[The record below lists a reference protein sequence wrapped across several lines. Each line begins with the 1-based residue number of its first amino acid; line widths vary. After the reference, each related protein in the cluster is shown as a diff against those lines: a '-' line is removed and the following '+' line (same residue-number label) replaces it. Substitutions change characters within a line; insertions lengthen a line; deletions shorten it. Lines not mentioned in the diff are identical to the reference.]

1 MDNEKKERSFVVD
14 AIILCV
20 ITLVLGAILAGV
32 YTITKKPIEQ
42 AQAKTDNEACEKVI
56 SAVSGASVVEAEGD
70 AADKANEFLQKHA
83 IDMAASE
90 SKGASKDEKQNE
102 NEGAAPEDPYSKY
115 VVVNTVKKLQ
125 KDNKDAGHVYIA
137 DAKKG
142 YGGSISFVLGV
153 CDGVVTGIEI
163 TNQSE
168 TAGLGANCQSDE
180 FKSKFAY
187 DKGLTYPTNDSYPM
201 YYKPG
206 TTPKDKNGQIEAM
219 SGATVTS
226 RAITNAV
233 KGILLYDKES
243 GGADIDE

>member
-1 MDNEKKERSFVVD
+1 MGNEKKERSFVID
-14 AIILCV
+14 AVILCV

-32 YTITKKPIEQ
+32 YTVTKKPIEE
-42 AQAKTDNEACEKVI
+42 AQAKTDNEACEQVI
-56 SAVSGASVVEAEGD
+56 SAVSGASVVEAEAG
-70 AADKANEFLQKHA
+70 AAEKANEFLQKHV
-83 IDMAASE
+83 IDKSASE
-90 SKGASKDEKQNE
+90 GEVE
-102 NEGAAPEDPYSKY
+102 EEDAESYSKY

-125 KDNKDAGHVYIA
+125 KDGTDAGHVYIA

-153 CDGVVTGIEI
+153 CGGVVTGIEI

-168 TAGLGANCQSDE
+168 TAGLGANCQSDD

-187 DKGLTYPTNDSYPM
+187 DKGLAYPSNDSYPM

-206 TTPKDKNGQIEAM
+206 TTPKDEKGQIEAM

-243 GGADIDE
+243 GGAN

>member
-1 MDNEKKERSFVVD
+1 MGNEKKERSFVID

-32 YTITKKPIEQ
+32 YTITKQPIEE
-42 AQAKTDNEACEKVI
+42 AQAKTDNEACEQVI
-56 SAVSGASVVEAEGD
+56 STVSGASVVEAEGD
-70 AADKANEFLQKHA
+70 ASEKANEFLQKHV
-83 IDMAASE
+83 IDKSASE
-90 SKGASKDEKQNE
+90 GEVE
-102 NEGAAPEDPYSKY
+102 EEDAESYSKY

-125 KDNKDAGHVYIA
+125 KDGTDAGHVYIA

-168 TAGLGANCQSDE
+168 TAGLGANCQSDD
-180 FKSKFAY
+180 FKSKFAF
-187 DKGLTYPTNDSYPM
+187 DKGLTYPSNDSYAM

-206 TTPKDKNGQIEAM
+206 TTPKDEKGQIEAM

-243 GGADIDE
+243 GGAN

>member
-1 MDNEKKERSFVVD
+1 MGNEKKERSFVID

-32 YTITKKPIEQ
+32 YTITKQPIEE
-42 AQAKTDNEACEKVI
+42 AQAKTDNEACEQVI
-56 SAVSGASVVEAEGD
+56 STVSGASVVEAEAD
-70 AADKANEFLQKHA
+70 AAEKANEFLQKHV
-83 IDMAASE
+83 IDKSASE
-90 SKGASKDEKQNE
+90 GEVEEEEAES
-102 NEGAAPEDPYSKY
+102 YSKY

-125 KDNKDAGHVYIA
+125 KDGKDAGNVYIA

-153 CDGVVTGIEI
+153 CGGAVTGIEI

-168 TAGLGANCQSDE
+168 TAGLGANCQSDD
-180 FKSKFAY
+180 FKSKFAF
-187 DKGLTYPTNDSYPM
+187 DKRLTYPSNDSYAM

-206 TTPKDKNGQIEAM
+206 TTPKDEKGQIEAM

-243 GGADIDE
+243 GGAN